1 MCASK
6 INDRLTA
13 TEIEAAVAEYLAALT
28 RRRYSPK
35 TVQTYGLALRDF
47 ASFLAASGVQRPQDV
62 SGEDVDA
69 YRLHLVDR
77 ALADASLE
85 VFLRAVRNLFNW
97 LEASGRLF
105 MNPCRGL
112 LVHKH
117 RRKLLAVPSEDD
129 IRRLLAQPDIS
140 TPKGMRDRAM
150 LEVAYA
156 TGARRDEL
164 VRMTFFDPDM
174 QSQLIR
180 IQGKGSKER
189 VAPLGRHAVHWLQEY
204 LTHARPKLLAGRID
218 EEALWLGN
226 SGRPQGGQS
235 MNLQAKTHA
244 RSAGIEIP
252 VTLHA
257 LRRACATH
265 MLQHGAHPVQ
275 LQMLLGH
282 ATLKH
287 LSQYLRLSIQEIKAM
302 HAQARPGQ

>member
-1 MCASK
+1 
-6 INDRLTA
+6 LTA
-13 TEIEAAVAEYLAALT
+13 TGIETAVTEYLAALT

-35 TVQTYGLALRDF
+35 TVQTYGMALKDF
-47 ASFLAASGVQRPQDV
+47 TSFLAVSGIQRPQDV
-62 SGEDVDA
+62 SAENVEA

-77 ALADASLE
+77 GLADASLE

-97 LEASGRLF
+97 LEASGALF
-105 MNPCRGL
+105 LNPCRAMV
-112 LVHKH
+112 VHKS
-117 RRKLLAVPSEDD
+117 RRKLPQVPSEDD
-129 IRRLLAQPDIS
+129 IRRLLAQPDTS
-140 TPKGMRDRAM
+140 TNKGMRDRAM
-150 LEVAYA
+150 IEVAYA

-164 VRMTFFDPDM
+164 VRMTIFDPDL
-174 QSQLIR
+174 QARLIR

-189 VAPLGRHAVHWLQEY
+189 MLPLGKHAVHWLQQY

-218 EEALWLGN
+218 QEALWLGN

-235 MNLQAKTHA
+235 MNLQVKTHA
-244 RSAGIEIP
+244 RAAGIEMRIS
-252 VTLHA
+252 LHA

-275 LQMLLGH
+275 IQILLGH

-287 LSQYLRLSIQEIKAM
+287 LSQYLRLTIQEIKAM